1 MKILNRVD
9 LERSENH
16 KLVLDILE
24 EGLRSADPYLPT
36 FEVLNSLMQE
46 ISKYRRK
53 IVIGFG
59 KASYRMALASEKIL
73 DEICAGGVIVPK
85 GSITINEL
93 KKIRVFEGTHPIP
106 SQINVEVTKEIL
118 SLLHGLTEEDL
129 VICLI
134 SGGGSALFVQPNGIS
149 LKEKQEVTKLLLS
162 CGASIHEINCVRKH
176 LSAVKGGNLARLIYP
191 ANGICLIVSD
201 VVGDNIDA
209 IASGPTSP
217 DSTSFRDAWDI
228 LKKYRLLDRVPKK
241 VVRHIEMGIK
251 GKIPET
257 PKADDS
263 VFKRVNNIIIASN
276 MKSLSTMFE
285 KAKGFGLK
293 PMIVTSYLEGEARE
307 VGRVIGSMA
316 RQILRY
322 GSPVNPPCVLLFGGE
337 TTVTVKGKGI
347 GGRNQELALSVA
359 TVISGV
365 SNVIFASI
373 GSDGIDGNSSA
384 AGAIVDGDTL
394 REAEETGLSPTAYLE
409 NNDSNRFFERLKRA
423 IQTGPTGT
431 NVNDLAIL
439 AVF

>member
-36 FEVLNSLMQE
+36 LEALNSLMQE

-59 KASYRMALASEKIL
+59 KASYRMALASEKTL
-73 DEICAGGVIVPK
+73 GEIWAGGVIVPK

-106 SQINVEVTKEIL
+106 SQINVEATKEIL

-129 VICLI
+129 VICLV

-149 LKEKQEVTKLLLS
+149 LSEKQEVTRLLLS

-191 ANGICLIVSD
+191 ARGICLIVSD
-201 VVGDNIDA
+201 VVGDDIDT

-217 DSTSFRDAWDI
+217 DSTSFRDA
-228 LKKYRLLDRVPKK
+228 LHVLEKYRILDRVPKP
-241 VVRHIEMGIK
+241 VIERIEMGIG

-257 PKADDS
+257 PKADDPI
-263 VFKRVNNIIIASN
+263 FKKIKNIIIVSN
-276 MKSLSTMFE
+276 MKALSAMAE
-285 KAKGFGLK
+285 KAKIIGLK
-293 PMIVTSYLEGEARE
+293 PMIVTSYLEGEAKE
-307 VGRVIGSMA
+307 VGKVIGSIA

-322 GSPVNPPCVLLFGGE
+322 GGPVNPPCALLFGGE
-337 TTVTVKGKGI
+337 TTVTVRGNGI
-347 GGRNQELALSVA
+347 GGRNQELAISVA
-359 TVISGV
+359 TVLSGIP
-365 SNVIFASI
+365 NVIFASI

-384 AGAIVDGDTL
+384 AGAIVDGGTL
-394 REAEETGLSPTAYLE
+394 KEAEEAGLSPTAYLE
-409 NNDSNRFFERLKRA
+409 NNDSNRLLERLKRA

-431 NVNDLAIL
+431 NVNDLSIL